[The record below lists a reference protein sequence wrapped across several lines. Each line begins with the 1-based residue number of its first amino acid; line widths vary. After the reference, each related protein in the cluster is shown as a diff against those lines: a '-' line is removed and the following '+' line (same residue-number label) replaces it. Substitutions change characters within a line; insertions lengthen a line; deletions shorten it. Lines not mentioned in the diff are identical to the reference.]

1 MSNSFNS
8 AQRRGEIE
16 IINWFREHHS
26 DKESYLYIVGMGFD
40 SRMCDGIKTFLE
52 TNLPFDLWK
61 ISIDEGATSPSHKY
75 KELSNRNNT
84 YLNQLI
90 ENRNINVTE
99 KRIVFWQNDGLDNR
113 YVGEIN
119 AAKLIK
125 QYEKELNNYTSII
138 LDISAL
144 PQSVYLCMLNM
155 IMNCCKQTKIYI
167 MVNENYRIDLNTKPI
182 ENEEFAHEMHGF
194 TSPTEDMDSIIIW
207 YPVLGEVN
215 PELLKKHH
223 EYLRSNTKRI
233 DEICPIV
240 PFPSVDA
247 KRADDI
253 VKGYRKELFSD
264 WNVDKNNIIFAS
276 EKNPIRVCDVI
287 CDTSHQ
293 YIKVLKPLGNCKF
306 VISAIT
312 SKLMSI
318 GTLLAIYKL
327 RLEGANVS
335 VLSVNNKGYRVDK
348 NNSDTETVNEL
359 TCVKINLN

>member
-1 MSNSFNS
+1 MSNAFNS
-8 AQRRGEIE
+8 AQYHGEEE
-16 IINWFREHHS
+16 IKKWFMEQNG
-26 DKESYLYIVGMGFD
+26 DKESYLYILGMGFD

-52 TNLPFDLWK
+52 TNISFDLWK
-61 ISIDEGATSPSHKY
+61 VSIDEGETSPSHDY
-75 KELSNRNNT
+75 KELSNRNNK
-84 YLNQLI
+84 YLDQLI
-90 ENRNINVTE
+90 EKNGINSTE
-99 KRIVFWQNDGLDNR
+99 KNIIFWQNDGLDNR

-119 AAKLIK
+119 AAKIIK
-125 QYEKELNNYTSII
+125 QSEEELNNYTSIL

-155 IMNCCKQTKIYI
+155 LMNCCKQSKIYV
-167 MVNENYRIDLNTKPI
+167 MVNENYQIDLNTKPI

-233 DEICPIV
+233 DEICPVI

-247 KRADDI
+247 KRADGI

-306 VISAIT
+306 VVSAIT

-348 NNSDTETVNEL
+348 NSGGTETINEL
-359 TCVKINLN
+359 TCVRINMN